1 MSTAIYYSTHNNMHT
16 NDDITNGSG
25 STTSGNPGANPSNPN
40 HTNAGATINNNTNIG
55 LNSANKNHTTL
66 LPSLAHIMPSNSNNT
81 TNSGSSI
88 DISSTLI
95 NPYSSGAAAAAAA
108 VGGGNGG
115 YYHPPPPHSQQQQ
128 QQFDTSY
135 SNQTTPT
142 SAYTNFNN
150 DSTHSPT
157 DILMQQNMN
166 NLASSSGNMSIGGGI
181 DGNFSHN
188 DNHNNN
194 HHNNNIN
201 KCICKSKVNK
211 IPRPRNAFILFRQK
225 YHQMVLDEGTVIR
238 TNPEVS
244 RELGRRW
251 RGLSPQEKEHWN
263 NLAEEEKKNHAKKYP
278 GYRYTPRRNGR
289 NKNCPV
295 CKNKPLPN
303 NKSNSISGMS
313 GSGGGGGG
321 SISGASSLSGG
332 LTSRDNSITNANAID
347 YQQQQL
353 QQQQQQQQQ
362 QAIQFQSL
370 PPDQYQQL
378 IKQQQQQLQLQAQLN
393 GGGGGGGITSNPQ
406 TIPQYITNGNY
417 PSYIISPNPYSTTST
432 TAPTTTTTTTTNA
445 SSIGLS
451 VPPTATTTSTSSQP
465 TSANSQL
472 HFYEA
477 EKLSPVSS
485 THHQSSISEIAAQQQ
500 QQQQQQFM
508 YNTNY
513 STIPPN
519 NTTTMQQH
527 SAGTGNDY
535 SLNGN
540 NSGNTGYDNRYGYGQ
555 PMIIT
560 GQSQQGLQVQQ
571 QGQHYN
577 SGLHA
582 AQHYQQQQQHHHQQQ
597 PPQ

>member
-1 MSTAIYYSTHNNMHT
+1 
-16 NDDITNGSG
+16 
-25 STTSGNPGANPSNPN
+25 
-40 HTNAGATINNNTNIG
+40 
-55 LNSANKNHTTL
+55 
-66 LPSLAHIMPSNSNNT
+66 
-81 TNSGSSI
+81 
-88 DISSTLI
+88 
-95 NPYSSGAAAAAAA
+95 
-108 VGGGNGG
+108 
-115 YYHPPPPHSQQQQ
+115 
-128 QQFDTSY
+128 
-135 SNQTTPT
+135 
-142 SAYTNFNN
+142 
-150 DSTHSPT
+150 
-157 DILMQQNMN
+157 
-166 NLASSSGNMSIGGGI
+166 
-181 DGNFSHN
+181 
-188 DNHNNN
+188 
-194 HHNNNIN
+194 
-201 KCICKSKVNK
+201 
-211 IPRPRNAFILFRQK
+211 
-225 YHQMVLDEGTVIR
+225 MVLDEGTVIR

-313 GSGGGGGG
+313 GSGGGGG

-353 QQQQQQQQQ
+353 QRQQQQQQQ

-485 THHQSSISEIAAQQQ
+485 THHQSSISEIAAQQ
-500 QQQQQQFM
+500 FM

-582 AQHYQQQQQHHHQQQ
+582 AQHYQQQQQQQHHQQQ